1 MFVYAS
7 NLVIV
12 NTYLV
17 LENKFSIIISIQ
29 LTRDFSQYKVSIPL
43 LDIGKIRDT
52 FGLNSSKVLP
62 NMSKSR

>member
-29 LTRDFSQYKVSIPL
+29 LTREFSQYEVNIPL
-43 LDIGKIRDT
+43 LNTGKIHDM
-52 FGLNSSKVLP
+52 FGLYSSMVLL
-62 NMSKSR
+62 NMSKSG